1 MPSEHLTD
9 GESAS
14 LFFAGLL
21 APALI
26 FGGVAGIAAGLYFDT
41 ATDSLIVEVVFGSA
55 AFGAGC
61 GLLGV
66 LGFYHWHR
74 VVVED
79 QRDRDKMPLEYKED

>member
-21 APALI
+21 TPALI
-26 FGGVAGIAAGLYFDT
+26 FGGLAGIAAGLYFDT
-41 ATDSLIVEVVFGSA
+41 AIDFLIAEVVFGAA

-66 LGFYHWHR
+66 LVGEGYG
-74 VVVED
+74 VVWRE
-79 QRDRDKMPLEYKED
+79 RMPPVLMISWET